1 MPSPSKTALVSGL
14 LVTAGIMFSGAWL
27 ASGMTSTDAD
37 ASTDQA
43 AASPTMP
50 LLAPIPG
57 GTQSET
63 PEPQR
68 TAAPQVQDI
77 PPSNT
82 TVSETAGS
90 APADTSLDVTIEGVR
105 SNAGKVLVFVFDN
118 KAAYD
123 AYDYTQAVGYAELD
137 ASTGPITYRFP
148 DLTSGPYAI
157 GLFHDEN
164 SNQNFDMQGEYPAEG
179 YGTSRAT
186 SAYDDP
192 SFSKASVEAGP
203 VTIQVHYL
211 Q

>member
-27 ASGMTSTDAD
+27 ASGMTSTDAG
-37 ASTDQA
+37 ASNSQIAT
-43 AASPTMP
+43 SPAMP
-50 LLAPIPG
+50 RFAPIPG
-57 GTQSET
+57 GAQSDA
-63 PEPQR
+63 PELER
-68 TAAPQVQDI
+68 TSAPQVQDI
-77 PPSNT
+77 QPSNT
-82 TVSETAGS
+82 SASETA
-90 APADTSLDVTIEGVR
+90 AAATANTSLDVTIEGVR

-118 KAAYD
+118 KVAYD

-137 ASTGPITYRFP
+137 ASTAAITYQFS
-148 DLTSGPYAI
+148 DLTGGPYAI

-164 SNQNFDMQGEYPAEG
+164 SNQNFDMQGDYPAEG
-179 YGTSRAT
+179 YGTSGAT